1 LSING
6 PALTFDWPA
15 IEVGVGSYEEG
26 PTGLTIIRFPH
37 RASVVV
43 DSRGGAPG
51 TVNTDALRLGYS
63 SPFTDAIV
71 FSGGSSY
78 GEEPIT
84 AVATGLKDEG
94 VRSGNWANVAF
105 VTGAIIYD
113 FGGRRLN
120 EVYPDKRLAQ
130 TALPLPVFYY

>member
-1 LSING
+1 MTQKGSLLAVGAGVASTLLVGSTTLARADQASLVPVASING

-43 DSRGGAPG
+43 DLRGGAPG

-63 SPFTDAIV
+63 SPFTDA
-71 FSGGSSY
+71 SCSRAARH
-78 GEEPIT
+78 T
-84 AVATGLKDEG
+84 
-94 VRSGNWANVAF
+94 VRSLLPRW
-105 VTGAIIYD
+105 
-113 FGGRRLN
+113 RL
-120 EVYPDKRLAQ
+120 D
-130 TALPLPVFYY
+130 